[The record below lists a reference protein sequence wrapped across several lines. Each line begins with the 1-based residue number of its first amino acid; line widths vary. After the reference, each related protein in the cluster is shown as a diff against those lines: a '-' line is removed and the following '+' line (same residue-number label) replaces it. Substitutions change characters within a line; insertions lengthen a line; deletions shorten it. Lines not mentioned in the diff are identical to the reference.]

1 MSASRTIQAAPG
13 TQQMAAAFGV
23 VLLAIAVTLVVVFGL
38 LAAPKA
44 VVTAP
49 AAAGAAQPTW
59 DHGASSDASNVS
71 LAPATFDHGASSDAS
86 NVSLGSSEPGGA
98 NRLRL
103 PK

>member
-13 TQQMAAAFGV
+13 TQQLAAALGV
-23 VLLAIAVTLVVVFGL
+23 VLAIAAILVLVFGI
-38 LAAPKA
+38 LATPKA
-44 VVTAP
+44 AITAP
-49 AAAGAAQPTW
+49 AAGAAPTW

-71 LAPATFDHGASSDAS
+71 IVAPATFDHGASSDAS
-86 NVSLGSSEPGGA
+86 NVSIGSSEPGGS

>member
-13 TQQMAAAFGV
+13 TRQMAAAFGV
-23 VLLAIAVTLVVVFGL
+23 VLAIAITLVVVFGL
-38 LAAPKA
+38 LATPKA
-44 VVTAP
+44 AVSAP
-49 AAAGAAQPTW
+49 AAGAAQPTW

-71 LAPATFDHGASSDAS
+71 LAPAVTWDHGASTDAS
-86 NVSLGSSEPGGA
+86 NVSIGSSEPGGS